1 MAEWAVIIPLVLGS
15 ICMLPF
21 LLLAA
26 GGILYSVAYPFMLI
40 YAVLFS
46 GKKLDEQIA
55 DTKSREVSLR
65 DSLGRDPLTTLD
77 GGYRSDITAVSYTH
91 LTLPTIYSV

>member
-26 GGILYSVAYPFMLI
+26 GGLLYTFAFPFMLI

-77 GGYRSDITAVSYTH
+77 GGYRSDITE
-91 LTLPTIYSV
+91 